1 MPTIDTDKQE
11 KTVRIDEN
19 GVKRRTEKKED
30 EAEKM
35 AKVLEVLRK
44 IVSVGDPDK
53 KYENYQK
60 IGQGASGTVFTAEE
74 TATGRQ
80 VSSRKIKLKFFIQF
94 WSFQF
99 QSILFNKFKVA
110 IKQMALANQPK
121 KDLIINEI
129 KVMRDFRQNN
139 IVNYMDRCVFTICVL
154 SDEYF

>member
-1 MPTIDTDKQE
+1 MPTIDTEKQE

-19 GVKRRTEKKED
+19 GVKRRTDKKED

-80 VSSRKIKLKFFIQF
+80 VSLRKIKLNFHIILVISTLFFYK
-94 WSFQF
+94 
-99 QSILFNKFKVA
+99 FNK
-110 IKQMALANQPK
+110 
-121 KDLIINEI
+121 
-129 KVMRDFRQNN
+129 
-139 IVNYMDRCVFTICVL
+139 
-154 SDEYF
+154 